1 MVISNYYVGNKYNI
15 IDIFII
21 ELIKNNI
28 SYVLINNQN
37 YVEIHFLD
45 NIYRLYFNCYNNID
59 FENGDPFSGLF
70 NKLSYNNANQ
80 WFSDS
85 KKISFNHGKKRPG
98 FKKYTKKMY
107 KQDKNKYGKTNVKG
121 Y

>member
-85 KKISFNHGKKRPG
+85 KKISFNHGKKHPG

>member
-1 MVISNYYVGNKYNI
+1 MIIKNFYIGNNANI
-15 IDIFII
+15 IDQFIKN
-21 ELIKNNI
+21 LIKNNI
-28 SYVLINNQN
+28 SYVLIKNQN

-85 KKISFNHGKKRPG
+85 KKYLLIMERNAQVLKSILKKCINKIKISMARQ
-98 FKKYTKKMY
+98 M
-107 KQDKNKYGKTNVKG
+107 
-121 Y
+121 